1 MKDIQ
6 QVREQWG
13 AYLRSISS
21 FEALQAASLS
31 DLNIANGIGHKAL
44 RSLLWKSLLLCH
56 KLDLSTL
63 IAAIRKERSAYDE
76 HKSKYLRPLNNEQD
90 PERFAGS
97 DPLADDESSPWTS
110 LRHDEQLRDEIQ
122 KDIDRTY
129 PDTEFFRSIDV
140 QVTLSN
146 VLFVWSKLNPDTSY
160 RQGMHE
166 LAAPVY
172 WVIHSDAIE
181 DQNNKSEK
189 SDGGFTSVSVSM
201 LTVDQED
208 TMKEL
213 LDAKYIEHDTFSLF
227 QKIML
232 FAKSWYEMGHGE
244 EKTVGGVPAS
254 SPIVRK
260 SEYIHEGLLG
270 VVDPEL
276 AYHLDQLGVLPQIF
290 LIRWIRLMFGREFTF
305 DETLG
310 LWDGIFVE
318 DPTLQIVDYISVAM
332 ILRIRW
338 KLLEADYSTALT
350 LLLRYESPS
359 STPPLTLL
367 KDAIHLRDDLSTN
380 TASRLITKH
389 TSRPP
394 NPSPPPYIRSGT
406 PPPPQPS
413 ILTLSPRLTGASVV
427 NNLHLNNIESLMH
440 DVASKMRD
448 SSERW
453 GVNKALRE
461 AMGEVKRVSAGVG
474 EQQRDILK
482 RWTDSMERQNVL
494 GAILEEGI
502 KVLEEQFT
510 TEEASA
516 SANEKAGGSSDET
529 EKRRKDAL
537 ERIKYVRN
545 CLLDSKTALD
555 RRWLTEVPDTAT
567 NINPATPREA
577 STATSPPPPPQLS
590 PRRQIPP
597 TSPIPISA
605 KPPPFPT
612 YFQASNNNITSTPE
626 SEPTRYADPI
636 TPQPTIT
643 TTAADILPTP
653 PPLLQQ
659 QQHHQH
665 QQPQQ
670 RTRQPLASPFV
681 PKSTGLPLWRPPS
694 SSTSTSRSVSETP
707 NPNPTAAG
715 AAPKPRRSLA
725 QSQFAWM
732 LGDDTTDKGKGGFF
746 GGPGG
751 GGGGG
756 GGGGAIGGSKSFS
769 GPSGGRRG
777 AASIDHTGLFGA
789 PDNGS
794 SGDTGDKKNGLFG
807 NS

>member
-1 MKDIQ
+1 MKNIH
-6 QVREQWG
+6 QVREQWSG
-13 AYLRSISS
+13 YLRSISS

-31 DLNIANGIGHKAL
+31 DLNIANGIGHHAL

-63 IAAIRKERSAYDE
+63 IAAVRKERSAYGD
-76 HKSKYLRPLNNEQD
+76 HKAKYLRPPNNEQD

-110 LRHDEQLRDEIQ
+110 LRHDELLRDEIQ

-129 PDTEFFRSIDV
+129 PDTEFFRSADV

-181 DQNNKSEK
+181 ERLDSEK
-189 SDGGFTSVSVSM
+189 PDGEFTSVSVSTPGKADKENIM
-201 LTVDQED
+201 I
-208 TMKEL
+208 EL

-290 LIRWIRLMFGREFTF
+290 LIRWVRLMFGREFTF

-350 LLLRYESPS
+350 LLLRYEPPS

-367 KDAIHLRDDLSTN
+367 KDAIHLRDDLSTH
-380 TASRLITKH
+380 TAFRLITKH

-394 NPSPPPYIRSGT
+394 NSSPPPYIRSGT

-413 ILTLSPRLTGASVV
+413 VLTLSPRLTGASVV

-448 SSERW
+448 RSERW

-482 RWTDSMERQNVL
+482 RWTDSMERQTVL

-502 KVLEEQFT
+502 KVLEEDFT
-510 TEEASA
+510 AEIT
-516 SANEKAGGSSDET
+516 NEKLGSGSSTLNEA
-529 EKRRKDAL
+529 ERRRKDAI

-555 RRWLTEVPDTAT
+555 RRWLTEVPDTVP
-567 NINPATPREA
+567 NPGTPKESLRAAA
-577 STATSPPPPPQLS
+577 SAISPQLS
-590 PRRQIPP
+590 SPP
-597 TSPIPISA
+597 TSPPSFVS

-612 YFQASNNNITSTPE
+612 YFHPNNTNTPPPPIPE
-626 SEPTRYADPI
+626 SDLTRLPDPI
-636 TPQPTIT
+636 TPQPPIT
-643 TTAADILPTP
+643 TDLSTP
-653 PPLLQQ
+653 PFQQ
-659 QQHHQH
+659 QPQL
-665 QQPQQ
+665 PQQ

-681 PKSTGLPLWRPPS
+681 PKSTGLPLWKPPS
-694 SSTSTSRSVSETP
+694 SSSSRSVSETP
-707 NPNPTAAG
+707 TPSAIS
-715 AAPKPRRSLA
+715 KPRRSLA

-732 LGDDTTDKGKGGFF
+732 LGDDTADKGRGGFF
-746 GGPGG
+746 GGGAGG

-756 GGGGAIGGSKSFS
+756 GESSSGSKSFS
-769 GPSGGRRG
+769 GPSGRRG
-777 AASIDHTGLFGA
+777 GASVDHNALFGA
-789 PDNGS
+789 PDD
-794 SGDTGDKKNGLFG
+794 GDGGDKKGGLFG

>member
-13 AYLRSISS
+13 RYLRAISS

-31 DLNIANGIGHKAL
+31 DLNIANGIGHNAL

-63 IAAIRKERSAYDE
+63 VAAVRKERSAYDD
-76 HKSKYLRPLNNEQD
+76 HKARYLRPPTSDQD

-110 LRHDEQLRDEIQ
+110 LRLDEQLRDEIQ

-129 PDTEFFRSIDV
+129 PDTEFFRSPDV

-181 DQNNKSEK
+181 EPAAGSDKL
-189 SDGGFTSVSVSM
+189 DGGFTSVSVVSAS
-201 LTVDQED
+201 VDRED
-208 TMKEL
+208 VMKEL

-232 FAKSWYEMGHGE
+232 FAKSWYEMGHGDD
-244 EKTVGGVPAS
+244 KTVGGVPAS

-276 AYHLDQLGVLPQIF
+276 AYHLDQLGILPQIF

-350 LLLRYESPS
+350 LLLRYEST
-359 STPPLTLL
+359 STPLTLL
-367 KDAIHLRDDLSTN
+367 KDAIHLRDDLSTH

-389 TSRPP
+389 TSKPP
-394 NPSPPPYIRSGT
+394 TSSPPPYIRSGT

-413 ILTLSPRLTGASVV
+413 VLTLSPRLTGASVV
-427 NNLHLNNIESLMH
+427 TNLHLNNIETLMH

-448 SSERW
+448 RSERW

-482 RWTDSMERQNVL
+482 RWTDSMERQTVL

-502 KVLEEQFT
+502 KVLEEDS
-510 TEEASA
+510 EV
-516 SANEKAGGSSDET
+516 SDEKPSNSN
-529 EKRRKDAL
+529 EGDKRRKDAI

-545 CLLDSKTALD
+545 CLLDSKTTLD
-555 RRWLTEVPDTAT
+555 RRWLTEVPDTPTA
-567 NINPATPREA
+567 NPSTPREPLPA
-577 STATSPPPPPQLS
+577 SPPLQTQPPPPS
-590 PRRQIPP
+590 
-597 TSPIPISA
+597 T

-612 YFQASNNNITSTPE
+612 YFPPQNPQIPESAPTPLPDPTTPQISTLSTP
-626 SEPTRYADPI
+626 PLNH
-636 TPQPTIT
+636 QPPKR
-643 TTAADILPTP
+643 L
-653 PPLLQQ
+653 
-659 QQHHQH
+659 
-665 QQPQQ
+665 
-670 RTRQPLASPFV
+670 PLASPFV
-681 PKSTGLPLWRPPS
+681 PKPTGTGLPLWKPPPQS
-694 SSTSTSRSVSETP
+694 PRSLSETP
-707 NPNPTAAG
+707 S
-715 AAPKPRRSLA
+715 KPRRSLA

-732 LGDDTTDKGKGGFF
+732 LGDDTSDKNRAGFF
-746 GGPGG
+746 GPP
-751 GGGGG
+751 
-756 GGGGAIGGSKSFS
+756 ATTTSSKSFS
-769 GPSGGRRG
+769 GPSGRRG
-777 AASIDHTGLFGA
+777 GTSIDHTGLFGA
-789 PDNGS
+789 PEDNDQKG
-794 SGDTGDKKNGLFG
+794 GLFG
-807 NS
+807 SS

>member
-1 MKDIQ
+1 
-6 QVREQWG
+6 
-13 AYLRSISS
+13 
-21 FEALQAASLS
+21 
-31 DLNIANGIGHKAL
+31 
-44 RSLLWKSLLLCH
+44 
-56 KLDLSTL
+56 
-63 IAAIRKERSAYDE
+63 
-76 HKSKYLRPLNNEQD
+76 
-90 PERFAGS
+90 
-97 DPLADDESSPWTS
+97 
-110 LRHDEQLRDEIQ
+110 
-122 KDIDRTY
+122 
-129 PDTEFFRSIDV
+129 
-140 QVTLSN
+140 
-146 VLFVWSKLNPDTSY
+146 
-160 RQGMHE
+160 MHE

-181 DQNNKSEK
+181 ERLDSEK
-189 SDGGFTSVSVSM
+189 SDGGFTSVSASASA
-201 LTVDQED
+201 TVDRED
-208 TMKEL
+208 IMKEL
-213 LDAKYIEHDTFSLF
+213 LDAKYIEHDTFSIF

-244 EKTVGGVPAS
+244 GKTVGGVPAS

-276 AYHLDQLGVLPQIF
+276 AYHLDQLGILPQIF

-367 KDAIHLRDDLSTN
+367 KDAIHLRDDLSTH
-380 TASRLITKH
+380 TAFRLITKH
-389 TSRPP
+389 TSKPP
-394 NPSPPPYIRSGT
+394 TASPPPYIRSGT

-413 ILTLSPRLTGASVV
+413 VLTLSPRLTGASVV

-448 SSERW
+448 RSERW

-482 RWTDSMERQNVL
+482 RWTDSMERQTVL

-502 KVLEEQFT
+502 KVLEEDFT
-510 TEEASA
+510 TEIT
-516 SANEKAGGSSDET
+516 NEKPGGSSSNSTET
-529 EKRRKDAL
+529 ERRRKDAI

-555 RRWLTEVPDTAT
+555 RRWLTEVPDTAA
-567 NINPATPREA
+567 NPNTPKESLRA
-577 STATSPPPPPQLS
+577 STTSPPPLPLS
-590 PRRQIPP
+590 SPP
-597 TSPIPISA
+597 TSPPSFVS

-612 YFQASNNNITSTPE
+612 YFHPTDPINNTPPPPISE
-626 SEPTRYADPI
+626 SDLTRLPDPI
-636 TPQPTIT
+636 TPQPPIT
-643 TTAADILPTP
+643 TDLST

-659 QQHHQH
+659 PQQPP
-665 QQPQQ
+665 PQQ

-681 PKSTGLPLWRPPS
+681 PKSTGTGLPLWKPPS
-694 SSTSTSRSVSETP
+694 SSSSRSVSETP
-707 NPNPTAAG
+707 
-715 AAPKPRRSLA
+715 APSAISKPRRSLA

-732 LGDDTTDKGKGGFF
+732 LGDDTADKNRGGFF
-746 GGPGG
+746 GDAGG
-751 GGGGG
+751 STSS
-756 GGGGAIGGSKSFS
+756 GSKSFS
-769 GPSGGRRG
+769 GPSGRRG
-777 AASIDHTGLFGA
+777 GASVDHSALFGA
-789 PDNGS
+789 PDD
-794 SGDTGDKKNGLFG
+794 GDGGDKKGGLFG
-807 NS
+807 TP

>member
-1 MKDIQ
+1 
-6 QVREQWG
+6 
-13 AYLRSISS
+13 
-21 FEALQAASLS
+21 
-31 DLNIANGIGHKAL
+31 
-44 RSLLWKSLLLCH
+44 
-56 KLDLSTL
+56 
-63 IAAIRKERSAYDE
+63 
-76 HKSKYLRPLNNEQD
+76 
-90 PERFAGS
+90 
-97 DPLADDESSPWTS
+97 
-110 LRHDEQLRDEIQ
+110 
-122 KDIDRTY
+122 
-129 PDTEFFRSIDV
+129 
-140 QVTLSN
+140 
-146 VLFVWSKLNPDTSY
+146 
-160 RQGMHE
+160 MHE

-172 WVIHSDAIE
+172 WVVHSDAIE
-181 DQNNKSEK
+181 ERPDAEK
-189 SDGGFTSVSVSM
+189 SDGGLTSVSISASA
-201 LTVDQED
+201 TADRED
-208 TMKEL
+208 IMKEL
-213 LDAKYIEHDTFSLF
+213 LDAKYMEHDTFSLF

-254 SPIVRK
+254 SPIIRK

-276 AYHLDQLGVLPQIF
+276 AYHLDQLGILPQIF

-359 STPPLTLL
+359 STPLTLL
-367 KDAIHLRDDLSTN
+367 KDAIHLRDDLSTH

-394 NPSPPPYIRSGT
+394 NSSPPPYIRSGT

-413 ILTLSPRLTGASVV
+413 LLTLSPRLTGASVV

-448 SSERW
+448 RSERW

-482 RWTDSMERQNVL
+482 RWTDSMERQTVL

-502 KVLEEQFT
+502 KVLEEDFT
-510 TEEASA
+510 TEITNEKPGSSA
-516 SANEKAGGSSDET
+516 SNSNEPG
-529 EKRRKDAL
+529 KRRKDAI

-555 RRWLTEVPDTAT
+555 RRWLTEVPDTPM
-567 NINPATPREA
+567 NNPGTPKDSLRAAVA
-577 STATSPPPPPQLS
+577 SPKQISSTPTSPPS
-590 PRRQIPP
+590 FV
-597 TSPIPISA
+597 S

-612 YFQASNNNITSTPE
+612 YFHPNNNINNNTPPPPIPE
-626 SEPTRYADPI
+626 SDPIRLPDPI
-636 TPQPTIT
+636 TPQTIIPNLST
-643 TTAADILPTP
+643 

-659 QQHHQH
+659 QQQFP
-665 QQPQQ
+665 PQQ

-681 PKSTGLPLWRPPS
+681 PKSTGLPLWKPPQS
-694 SSTSTSRSVSETP
+694 SSSSRSVSETP
-707 NPNPTAAG
+707 IPSAAS
-715 AAPKPRRSLA
+715 KPRRSLA

-732 LGDDTTDKGKGGFF
+732 LGDDTTDKNRSGFF
-746 GGPGG
+746 GSAGVGESTSSS
-751 GGGGG
+751 
-756 GGGGAIGGSKSFS
+756 GSKSFS
-769 GPSGGRRG
+769 GPSGRRG
-777 AASIDHTGLFGA
+777 GTSVDHSALFGA
-789 PDNGS
+789 P
-794 SGDTGDKKNGLFG
+794 GDGDGDGKKGGLFG